1 MSSAKPNTA
10 HETLAD
16 LEAQGLLKCLITQN
30 IDGLHQLGGS
40 RNVLELHGNTRRIKC
55 LTCGLEYSMDEVF
68 AILAE
73 QLPPVCPACRGPLKP
88 DVVFFGESLP
98 RDVLDKAVTAS
109 RNCDLFL
116 VIGSSLVVQPA
127 ASLPTIA
134 KQNGAVVIIINKD
147 PTPLDGMADMVLHTG
162 ASAALAGIARQ

>member
-1 MSSAKPNTA
+1 
-10 HETLAD
+10 
-16 LEAQGLLKCLITQN
+16 
-30 IDGLHQLGGS
+30 
-40 RNVLELHGNTRRIKC
+40 
-55 LTCGLEYSMDEVF
+55 MDEVF
-68 AILAE
+68 GILAE

-88 DVVFFGESLP
+88 DVVFFGESLS
-98 RDVLDKAVTAS
+98 RDVLDRAVKAS
-109 RNCDLFL
+109 RDCDLFL

-162 ASAALAGIARQ
+162 ASTALAGIARQ